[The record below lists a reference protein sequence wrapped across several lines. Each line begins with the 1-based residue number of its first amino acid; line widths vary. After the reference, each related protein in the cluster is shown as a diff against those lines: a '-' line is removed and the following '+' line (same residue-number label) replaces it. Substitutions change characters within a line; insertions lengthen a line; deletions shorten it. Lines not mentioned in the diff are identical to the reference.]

1 MKPAK
6 KYQNAL
12 LSLTAIVVLWLAW
25 IVAYYIVR
33 NEYVLPSFWDAFAEM
48 GRILTDASFW
58 RAFWNTFLR
67 TLWAF
72 LASMALGIVMA
83 ACAHL
88 VKGIRAFFAP
98 IISVVRTVPTM
109 AVILMLLLWTTPN
122 MVPVIVSALV
132 LFPAVY
138 AAALAALDEVG
149 ENYGELTRA
158 FRVPLL
164 RRIGKMYLPLA
175 APVMLKQA
183 GGIFSLGLKV
193 VISGEVLASTYR
205 SLGGMMQD
213 AQMYL
218 NMPRLMALTL
228 LVLLM
233 GFALEGLCWL
243 SYRLIVRWRT

>member
-12 LSLTAIVVLWLAW
+12 LSLTAIVALWLAW

-83 ACAHL
+83 VCAHL
-88 VKGIRAFFAP
+88 VKGLRAFFAP

-149 ENYGELTRA
+149 ENYGELTHA

-193 VISGEVLASTYR
+193 VISGEVLAGTYR

-228 LVLLM
+228 LVVLM

>member
-12 LSLTAIVVLWLAW
+12 LSLTAIVALWLAW

-83 ACAHL
+83 VCAHL
-88 VKGIRAFFAP
+88 VKGLRAFFAP

-149 ENYGELTRA
+149 ENSGELPRA

-193 VISGEVLASTYR
+193 VISGEVHASTYR

>member
-1 MKPAK
+1 MKLAK

-12 LSLTAIVVLWLAW
+12 LSLTAIVTLWLAW

-33 NEYVLPSFWDAFAEM
+33 NEYVLPSFRDAFAEM
-48 GRILTDASFW
+48 GRILVDASFW
-58 RAFWNTFLR
+58 RAFLNTFLR

-72 LASMALGIVMA
+72 LASMALGIVMSV
-83 ACAHL
+83 CAHL
-88 VKGIRAFFAP
+88 VKGLRAFFAP

-233 GFALEGLCWL
+233 GFVLEGLCYL
-243 SYRLIVRWRT
+243 AYRLIVRWRT

>member
-193 VISGEVLASTYR
+193 VISGEVLAGTYR

>member
-6 KYQNAL
+6 KYPNAL
-12 LSLTAIVVLWLAW
+12 LSLTAIFALWLAW

-83 ACAHL
+83 VCAHL
-88 VKGIRAFFAP
+88 VKGLRAFFAP

-228 LVLLM
+228 LVVLM